1 MKRLFVQV
9 HSETQILFGVAS
21 GVASGIA
28 SEQKKITPLLNTV
41 LLKYDKIRLK

>member
-21 GVASGIA
+21 GIA
-28 SEQKKITPLLNTV
+28 SEQKKKTTTPLLNTV

>member
-21 GVASGIA
+21 GIA
-28 SEQKKITPLLNTV
+28 SEQKKTTTPPLNTV